1 MFSFQKV
8 FPLKKILFGIFVK
21 SFNVPR
27 IIVHIYR
34 AATLCTKSQLYS
46 GYGRAFMAGG
56 LCVRSNAHKFLWNF
70 VNLFF
75 FLLLMFGFLRWRSQ
89 SFTNG

>member
-21 SFNVPR
+21 SFNLPR

-34 AATLCTKSQLYS
+34 AATLRTKSQLYS

-56 LCVRSNAHKFLWNF
+56 LVFDPTPTSFYGILCIC
-70 VNLFF
+70 F
-75 FLLLMFGFLRWRSQ
+75 FLLLMFGICKLALPLFHK
-89 SFTNG
+89 